1 MRKFI
6 GTTIPFFFFH
16 LICCGALLI
25 FLTTSGY
32 LLLIREEGR
41 SKTFLIPILL
51 LGGIFFFLH
60 WYFGKCCEK
69 KDYKTWGDHIIL
81 LTLYISF
88 SFLIGI
94 AVMIYVFIP
103 WWIPNYKGGFFLP

>member
-16 LICCGALLI
+16 LVCCGAFLI

-41 SKTFLIPILL
+41 NKTFLLPLL
-51 LGGIFFFLH
+51 LIGGFFFSL
-60 WYFGKCCEK
+60 YSYYGKCCDK
-69 KDYKTWGDHIIL
+69 KDHKTWVDQMIL
-81 LTLYISF
+81 LMLYISF
-88 SFLIGI
+88 SLLLGVAF
-94 AVMIYVFIP
+94 MIYIFIP
-103 WWIPNYKGGFFLP
+103 WWIPNYKGGFLLP

>member
-41 SKTFLIPILL
+41 NKTFLIPILL
-51 LGGIFFFLH
+51 LGGLFLFLH
-60 WYFGKCCEK
+60 WYYGRCCDK
-69 KDYKTWGDHIIL
+69 KNHKTLGDYSIL
-81 LTLYISF
+81 VILYISF
-88 SFLIGI
+88 SFLIG
-94 AVMIYVFIP
+94 AAFMIYVFIP
-103 WWIPNYKGGFFLP
+103 WWIPNYKGGFLLP